1 MSLEKQEQDNIV
13 SLRNKQINYEI
24 KYNYISLILIFV
36 IIMTLI
42 IAGVFLII
50 KNKDTSGY
58 ISLGV
63 AILGVL
69 KIILSTKK

>member
-1 MSLEKQEQDNIV
+1 MSLEEQEQDNIV

-63 AILGVL
+63 AILEVL

>member
-1 MSLEKQEQDNIV
+1 MSLEEQEQDNIV

-50 KNKDTSGY
+50 KNKETSGY

-63 AILGVL
+63 AILEVL

>member
-1 MSLEKQEQDNIV
+1 MSFEKQEQDNIV

-24 KYNYISLILIFV
+24 KYNYISLILIFL